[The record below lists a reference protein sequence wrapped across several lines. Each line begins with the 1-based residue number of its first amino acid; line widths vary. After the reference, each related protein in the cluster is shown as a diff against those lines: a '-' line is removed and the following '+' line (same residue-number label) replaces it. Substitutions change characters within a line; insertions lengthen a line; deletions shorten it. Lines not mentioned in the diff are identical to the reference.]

1 MTMYKSLTERSM
13 RTQLTRFLS
22 KSSPAPAKAREP
34 TVSIHQSIT
43 PDYLICLE
51 DGKKFKSLIVH
62 LAAIGLT
69 PDQYRAKWNLPRDY
83 PMLAPNYAAQ
93 RSTLGRQMGL
103 GQARAKTARA
113 KRTGSPNVA
122 VASCGA
128 FRLAALLSFG
138 AGPRARKMPPEETA

>member
-13 RTQLTRFLS
+13 RTQLKFLP
-22 KSSPAPAKAREP
+22 KSSPALAKAREP
-34 TVSIHQSIT
+34 TVSVHQSIT

-69 PDQYRAKWNLPRDY
+69 PDQYRAKWNLPPDY

-113 KRTGSPNVA
+113 KQTGSPNVT

-138 AGPRARKMPPEETA
+138 AGHARKRPPEETA

>member
-1 MTMYKSLTERSM
+1 M
-13 RTQLTRFLS
+13 RTQLTKFLS

-34 TVSIHQSIT
+34 AVSIHQSIT

-51 DGKKFKSLIVH
+51 DGKQFKSLNVH

-69 PDQYRAKWNLPRDY
+69 PDQYRAKWKLPPDY

-103 GQARAKTARA
+103 GQAQAKTARA
-113 KRTGSPNVA
+113 KRTSPPSVA

-128 FRLAALLSFG
+128 FRLAELINFGVGHEREKGRPRRRLSG
-138 AGPRARKMPPEETA
+138 HD

>member
-1 MTMYKSLTERSM
+1 M
-13 RTQLTRFLS
+13 RTQLAKFLS
-22 KSSPAPAKAREP
+22 KSSPALAKTRDP
-34 TVSIHQSIT
+34 TVFVHPSIT

-51 DGKKFKSLIVH
+51 DGKQFKSLIVH

-69 PDQYRAKWNLPRDY
+69 PDQYRAKWNLPPDY

-113 KRTGSPNVA
+113 KRTGPPNVA
-122 VASCGA
+122 DAVLPIAS
-128 FRLAALLSFG
+128 R
-138 AGPRARKMPPEETA
+138 